1 MYLDMI
7 MIRRLAVMGVDGLLS
22 RHLVDVSKVGIIV
35 DYVVEMVV
43 LGMSFLYSGGRNLM
57 EGEGMAIY
65 VIGGGGSVKED

>member
-1 MYLDMI
+1 MI
-7 MIRRLAVMGVDGLLS
+7 MIKRWAVMGVDGLLS